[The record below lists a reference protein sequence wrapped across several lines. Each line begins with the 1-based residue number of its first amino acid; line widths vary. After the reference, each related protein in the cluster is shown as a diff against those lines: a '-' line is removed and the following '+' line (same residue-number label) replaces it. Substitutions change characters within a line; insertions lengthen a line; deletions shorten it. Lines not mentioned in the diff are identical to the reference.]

1 MTSFTLKNL
10 NDQIQE
16 CRQEYH
22 NLPNQLD
29 IKITPELH
37 EVLLE
42 VVPEFIPQGGIEVSD
57 YSITYRN
64 SSGLTAILPS
74 RWLWIASV
82 FHKYTHEYFKYIDIL
97 QSARVNARLGKEFLN
112 EYPKTSEPTS
122 KTAEEKNFEREI
134 LAVLNTKDSS
144 TSASNFNL
152 VKEFIYNRLWWNVG
166 GSGKTLDR
174 YDAYDSSLLGATQVV
189 VASSDK
195 LVPIITAVSRNQK
208 LKQALTIVINHYTNV
223 TTSLAENIIY
233 YGAPGTGK
241 SHEIDKITSLNNSV
255 RTVFHPETQYS
266 DFVGCIKPS
275 MGDNGIE
282 YSFKKGP
289 FTEALIKAINNP
301 EQHYYLIIEEIN
313 RAPAAAVFGE
323 LFQLLD
329 RDGSGKSSYTID
341 INDKDLLKIF
351 NTEAPGKFANNK
363 LYIPA
368 NLSLYATMNS
378 SDQAVM
384 PLDTAFKRR
393 WKFEYK
399 PLDFS
404 TSPSGV
410 FDIITEDG
418 LQTVSW
424 LVFAKTVNSILSLQS
439 IPEDRHLGP
448 WFVNDNEINSPENAK
463 KTLLGKV
470 LMYLW
475 DDVLRHS
482 ERSSLFQADIKTFG
496 SLVTHFNNGQ
506 IIFSGNFK
514 DELKDQIA
522 KTKKV

>member
-1 MTSFTLKNL
+1 MTSFRLKNL
-10 NDQIQE
+10 NDLIEE
-16 CRQEYH
+16 CRQEYN
-22 NLPNQLD
+22 NLPNELD
-29 IKITPELH
+29 IKITPELRK
-37 EVLLE
+37 VLLE
-42 VVPEFIPQGGIEVSD
+42 VVPDFMTQGGIEVSD

-82 FHKYTHEYFKYIDIL
+82 FHQYSDEYFKYMDIVHG
-97 QSARVNARLGKEFLN
+97 AKNNAGLRKDFLKD
-112 EYPKTSEPTS
+112 YPKVTEPAS
-122 KTAEEKNFEREI
+122 KTIEEKDFESEI
-134 LAVLNTKDSS
+134 INILTTKDSS
-144 TSASNFNL
+144 TSTSNFTL
-152 VKEFIYNRLWWNVG
+152 VKEFIYNRSWWNVG
-166 GSGKTLDR
+166 SNGKTLDR
-174 YDAYDSSLLGATQVV
+174 HDAYDSSLLGATQVV

-195 LVPIITAVSRNQK
+195 LVPLITSFSKSQK
-208 LKQALTIVINHYTNV
+208 LQDALTTAINCYTDT
-223 TTSLAENIIY
+223 TTSSAENIIY

-241 SHEIDKITSLNNSV
+241 SFAIDKKINSNNSV

-275 MGDNGIE
+275 MGDKGIE

-289 FTEALIKAINNP
+289 FIEALIKAINNP
-301 EQHYYLIIEEIN
+301 DQDYYLIIEEIN

-341 INDKDLLKIF
+341 INDKDLLTIF
-351 NTEAPGKFANNK
+351 NSETPGKFPDNK
-363 LYIPA
+363 LYIPG

-404 TSPSGV
+404 TSPSGI
-410 FDIITEDG
+410 FEINTEDG
-418 LQTVSW
+418 MQTVNW
-424 LVFAKTVNSILSLQS
+424 AEFAQAINSILSLQS

-463 KTLLGKV
+463 KTLSGKV

-482 ERSSLFQADIKTFG
+482 ERSALFHPDIKTFG
-496 SLVTHFNNGQ
+496 YLVTQFNKGQ
-506 IIFSGNFK
+506 IIFSGTFK
-514 DELKDQIA
+514 DQLKEQIA
-522 KTKKV
+522 KAKTV